1 MSSLRSNYTKPVSL
15 SLGVIVSALGAA
27 ALVGWHFHLTVL
39 FQILPTLVPT
49 QRMTAVGFVL
59 IGAALFAGVRGYR
72 ALSVICALVVLVVAT
87 LVCLEYAL
95 NISLGIDRALGPDY
109 INVHTSNLGRM
120 SPVTALCFLCSCV
133 AVLAIARPWRFRYAS
148 AVCGILASVLIAI
161 STVSVLGYL
170 LGHWE
175 TYGWSHLT
183 RMSLHT
189 SAVFVLIGVGLLSW
203 AWGERPQKNSTPNW
217 LPLSMGLGLGAGV
230 LGVYQALITHRESDV
245 PLLSA
250 IVLWGGIVGS
260 SLVAVAVAQA
270 LQAQKH
276 NRELQEGKDAL
287 ERVFQAPPDTLLLTD
302 PQGNILR
309 VNKQVEGTFGYVPD
323 ELLGK
328 SIEDLLP
335 PGLQEGHLG
344 YREGYYASLVSRP
357 MALRLDLFARRKD
370 GSKFPVEVS
379 VRPMRS
385 RGELQALVV
394 LRDVTERQRHEE
406 ALRLSEER
414 FRNIF
419 EQGPIGVT
427 LIGSDHRMIRV
438 NPAFC
443 RMLGYSEQ
451 ELTRMSPL
459 DITYPDD
466 IDRSVDALEKMFSE
480 AASIDSRIEKRY
492 VKKSGEIIWGSLSA
506 SVVRDRDGRTL
517 YGLGMVED
525 ITERKRTEEQLR
537 SLMERLSL
545 ATRTASI
552 GIWDWDLRTNL
563 TVWDDTIFEMCGI
576 PKVVPMPYE
585 RFREIVHPQDVE
597 VVEASLRRAIRGKTQ
612 DFVEFRIIRPDGS
625 LRHLSSAESVVLD
638 EHDNVVRM
646 VGTAVDVT
654 ERKELEAQIEAS
666 REQMASSARLS
677 ALGMMAGGVA
687 HEINNP
693 LAIIHASASDLVRKT
708 KQEGDVAFPIILR
721 NCQRILETTNRITR
735 IIKSMRHLAREGS
748 HDVVRPASVA
758 KIVERT
764 LEICGERFRHH
775 SINFLVPN
783 IDPTLVVSCREVEIG
798 QVLLNLLQNAFDAVV
813 EQSVGRWIRLDVILE
828 NGSVVFSV
836 IDSGRGVPLELRQ
849 KIMEPFF
856 TTKEVGKGMGLGL
869 SISRKIVEDHGGELE
884 LTEEAG
890 HSRFSFRLPY
900 FKKRNLYAI
909 EGSLD
914 SHRR

>member
-1 MSSLRSNYTKPVSL
+1 MSSLRSNYAERVSL
-15 SLGVIVSALGAA
+15 SLGLVVCALGTA
-27 ALVGWHFHLTVL
+27 ALVGWRLHLTAL

-49 QRMTAVGFVL
+49 QRMTALGFVL
-59 IGAALFAGVRGYR
+59 IGGALFAGVRGHR
-72 ALSVICALVVLVVAT
+72 TLSMICALVVLVAAT

-95 NISLGIDRALGPDY
+95 NIPLGIDQVLGPDY
-109 INVHTSNLGRM
+109 INVHTSSLGRM
-120 SPVTALCFLCSCV
+120 SPITALCFLCSCI
-133 AVLAIARPWRFRYAS
+133 AVLAITSPGQLRYAS

-189 SAVFVLIGVGLLSW
+189 SIVFVLVGVGLLSW
-203 AWGERPQKNSTPNW
+203 AWRERPQKNSTPDW

-245 PLLSA
+245 PLLSG

-260 SLVAVAVAQA
+260 SLVAIAVAQA
-270 LQAQKH
+270 LQARKH

-302 PQGNILR
+302 PQGKILR
-309 VNKQVEGTFGYVPD
+309 VNKQVERTFGYAPD

-335 PGLQEGHLG
+335 PGLQERHLR

-357 MALRLDLFARRKD
+357 AALGLDLFARRKD
-370 GSKFPVEVS
+370 GTEFPVEVS
-379 VRPMRS
+379 LGPMRS
-385 RGELQALVV
+385 RGELQALAVV
-394 LRDVTERQRHEE
+394 RDVTERQRHEE

-414 FRNIF
+414 FRGIF

-427 LIGSDHRMIRV
+427 LIGSDNRMIRV

-451 ELTRMSPL
+451 ELTRMTPL
-459 DITYPDD
+459 DITHPDD
-466 IDRSVDALEKMFSE
+466 IDRSVDALEQIFRG
-480 AASIDSRIEKRY
+480 AANIDRRIEKRY

-506 SVVRDRDGRTL
+506 TVVRDRDRRTL

-537 SLMERLSL
+537 SLTERLSL

-563 TVWDDTIFEMCGI
+563 TVWDDTTFEMCGI

-585 RFREIVHPQDVE
+585 RFAEIVHPQDAAA
-597 VVEASLRRAIRGKTQ
+597 VEASLQRVIRGKTQ
-612 DFVEFRIIRPDGS
+612 DSVEFRIIRPDGS
-625 LRHLSSAESVVLD
+625 VRHLSSAESVVLD
-638 EHDNVVRM
+638 EHDNVVRV

-654 ERKELEAQIEAS
+654 EPKEMEAQIEAT
-666 REQMASSARLS
+666 REQMAASARLS

-693 LAIIHASASDLVRKT
+693 LAIIHASASHLVRQV
-708 KQEGDVAFPIILR
+708 KQEGNVPLPIILR
-721 NCQRILETTNRITR
+721 NSERILETTNRITR

-748 HDVVRPASVA
+748 NDVVRPASVA

-764 LEICGERFRHH
+764 LEICGELFRHH
-775 SINFLVPN
+775 SVNLLVPK
-783 IDPTLVVSCREVEIG
+783 IDPTLVVLCREVEIG

-813 EQSVGRWIRLDVILE
+813 ERSVEKWIRLEVILE
-828 NGSVVFSV
+828 DGSVVFSV
-836 IDSGRGVPLELRQ
+836 IDSGPGVPPELRQ

-869 SISRKIVEDHGGELE
+869 SISRRIMEDHGGELE
-884 LTEEAG
+884 FIEEAG
-890 HSRFSFRLPY
+890 HARFSFRLPLLQEEESVC
-900 FKKRNLYAI
+900 N
-909 EGSLD
+909 
-914 SHRR
+914 